1 MSKPWHQMGAD
12 EVSAALG
19 SDAAAGLSEMECRRR
34 LDEFGPN
41 LLAGAPRVPWW
52 RILLAQFQD
61 FMVVVLLVAT
71 AISYGM
77 GETADA
83 ITIVVIVILN
93 AVLGFVQEFRAE
105 RSLEAL
111 KDLTAPTARVRRGGQ
126 EMTVAAR
133 DLVPGDLVLLE
144 AGDRIPADARLVE
157 ATGLE
162 VEESAL
168 TGESLP
174 VRKSAAWT
182 GGPDAPLGDRRNM
195 LYMGTTATR
204 GRGTAIVVATGMQT
218 EMGRIANLIQE
229 VGEEET
235 PLQKRLAQLGKWL
248 VAACLAVCAIVVLA
262 GLLREEA
269 LTRSGLSQLF
279 LAGVSLAVAAIPEGL
294 PAIVTVALAL
304 GVQRMIRRNAI
315 VRKLQAVETLGCA
328 TVICSDKTGT
338 LTKNEMMVRAAWAG
352 GRRYVVTGDGYR
364 PAGEFLRGDVPV
376 SAQEEPDLAQ
386 ALKSAAL
393 CSNARLV
400 QVAPS
405 RRSRR
410 KGGRGGPGAAGMLSR
425 PVAGAA
431 AKGEYAIQGD
441 PTEGALVV
449 AAQKGGYRLA
459 VLHDRCPRLLEVPFE
474 SERRRM
480 SVLTADE
487 AGGVT
492 VHVKGAPDVI
502 LELST
507 HILRDGRIVP
517 LTDEDRQAILD
528 ENQRMADEALR
539 VLAVAFRPRPLAKG
553 AGAPATGTG
562 APGASAPATGTGAP
576 AMGASAPAT
585 GTGAPGMGASAP
597 ATGTGAPAMGASA
610 PATGAVAPAKGAKAP
625 AKEAGLPARREDPI
639 ALGQGFEDLRELTT
653 DQASALLERDLVFL
667 GLFGMIDPPRP
678 EVKKAVA
685 EASRA
690 GIRTVMITGDHPA
703 TALAVAREL
712 GIVGP
717 NGQALT
723 GRDLDRMTDSQLIEA
738 VQECRVFARVSPQH
752 KLQIVRALKALGEVV
767 AMTGDGVND
776 APAVKEADIGIAMGR
791 TGTDVTKEAS
801 AMILADDNYA
811 TIVAAVEEGRGIYD
825 NIRKFIRY
833 LLSCNTGEVLTM
845 FLAAIMRM
853 PLPLLPIQILFVNL
867 VTDGLPAMALGVDP
881 TDPDVMRRPPRR
893 PDEGVFARRLGIK
906 VLGRG
911 VLIGLGT
918 LTAFLIA
925 FFALPGTPGV
935 APYDDPAILGP
946 ARTMALATLVCA
958 QLIHVFDCRSERRA
972 IWETPLSSN
981 PWLVAAV
988 ASSVT
993 ALLLAVYWPPLAK
1006 VFGTAPLQLWQWLV
1020 VLLLASAGEVIVAV
1034 RRLILFGRPLRA
1046 RVHIEEEA

>member
-1 MSKPWHQMGAD
+1 MSKPWHRMGAD

-19 SDAAAGLSEMECRRR
+19 SDVAAGLSPEECRKR
-34 LDEFGPN
+34 LQEFGPN
-41 LLAGAPRVPWW
+41 LLEGAPPVPWW

-61 FMVVVLLVAT
+61 LMVIVLLVAT

-83 ITIVVIVILN
+83 ITIVVIVVLN
-93 AVLGFVQEFRAE
+93 ALLGFVQEYRAE

-126 EMTVAAR
+126 ELTVAAR
-133 DLVPGDLVLLE
+133 DLVPGDLLLVE
-144 AGDRIPADARLVE
+144 AGDRVPADARLVE
-157 ATGLE
+157 GSGLE
-162 VEESAL
+162 VEEAAL

-174 VRKSAAWT
+174 VRKSAAWV
-182 GGPDAPLGDRRNM
+182 GGEDVPLGDRRNM
-195 LYMGTTATR
+195 LYMGTNVTR
-204 GRGTAIVVATGMQT
+204 GRGAALVVATGMET
-218 EMGRIANLIQE
+218 EMGRIAGLIQE
-229 VGEEET
+229 VAEEET
-235 PLQKRLAQLGKWL
+235 PLQRRLAQLGKWL
-248 VAACLAVCAIVVLA
+248 VAGCLAVCAVVVLA
-262 GLLREEA
+262 GLLREDA

-294 PAIVTVALAL
+294 PAIVTVSLAL
-304 GVQRMIRRNAI
+304 GVQRMIRRSAI

-338 LTKNEMMVRAAWAG
+338 LTKNEMMVRTAWVA
-352 GRRYVVTGDGYR
+352 GRRYTVTGDGYR
-364 PAGEFLRGDVPV
+364 PAGEFLLDDRPV
-376 SAQEEPDLAQ
+376 NPQEDPDLAQ

-393 CSNARLV
+393 CSNARLIP
-400 QVAPS
+400 AGRD
-405 RRSRR
+405 RRGGRR
-410 KGGRGGPGAAGMLSR
+410 KARAGAL
-425 PVAGAA
+425 GAA
-431 AKGEYAIQGD
+431 APGRGEYAIQGD

-449 AAQKGGYRLA
+449 AAQKGGYRLPA
-459 VLHDRCPRLLEVPFE
+459 LQERYPRVVEVPFE

-480 SVLTADE
+480 SVLTGAD
-487 AGGVT
+487 GGGHA

-507 HILRDGRIVP
+507 HLLRDGRIVP
-517 LTDEDRQAILD
+517 LTDADREAILA
-528 ENQRMADEALR
+528 ENLRMAGDALR
-539 VLAVAFRPRPLAKG
+539 VLAVAFRPWPG
-553 AGAPATGTG
+553 GGPAGRNGQAGRA
-562 APGASAPATGTGAP
+562 ASATRPEGPAGPGEQEGLSPEALADLGTDEA
-576 AMGASAPAT
+576 A
-585 GTGAPGMGASAP
+585 
-597 ATGTGAPAMGASA
+597 
-610 PATGAVAPAKGAKAP
+610 AV
-625 AKEAGLPARREDPI
+625 
-639 ALGQGFEDLRELTT
+639 
-653 DQASALLERDLVFL
+653 LERDLVFL

-685 EASRA
+685 AANRA

-712 GIVGP
+712 GIAGP
-717 NGQALT
+717 GDRAMTGQELDQLT
-723 GRDLDRMTDSQLIEA
+723 GSQLMDA

-867 VTDGLPAMALGVDP
+867 VTDGLPAMALGVEP
-881 TDPDVMRRPPRR
+881 TDPDVMRRPPRS

-906 VLGRG
+906 ILGRG

-925 FFALPGTPGV
+925 FFTIPGTPGV
-935 APYDDPAILGP
+935 APYDDPAVLGP

-958 QLIHVFDCRSERRA
+958 QLIHVFDCRSEHRA
-972 IWETPLSSN
+972 IWETPLSHN

-988 ASSVT
+988 ASSLT
-993 ALLLAVYWPPLAK
+993 ALLLAVYWPPLAA
-1006 VFGTAPLQLWQWLV
+1006 VFGTAPLTLWQWLV
-1020 VLLLASAGEVIVAV
+1020 VLLLASAGEVLVAI
-1034 RRLILFGRPLRA
+1034 RRLVLFGRMPRA
-1046 RVHIEEEA
+1046 HAHIEEA

>member
-1 MSKPWHQMGAD
+1 
-12 EVSAALG
+12 
-19 SDAAAGLSEMECRRR
+19 
-34 LDEFGPN
+34 
-41 LLAGAPRVPWW
+41 
-52 RILLAQFQD
+52 
-61 FMVVVLLVAT
+61 
-71 AISYGM
+71 
-77 GETADA
+77 
-83 ITIVVIVILN
+83 
-93 AVLGFVQEFRAE
+93 
-105 RSLEAL
+105 
-111 KDLTAPTARVRRGGQ
+111 
-126 EMTVAAR
+126 
-133 DLVPGDLVLLE
+133 
-144 AGDRIPADARLVE
+144 
-157 ATGLE
+157 
-162 VEESAL
+162 
-168 TGESLP
+168 
-174 VRKSAAWT
+174 
-182 GGPDAPLGDRRNM
+182 
-195 LYMGTTATR
+195 
-204 GRGTAIVVATGMQT
+204 
-218 EMGRIANLIQE
+218 
-229 VGEEET
+229 
-235 PLQKRLAQLGKWL
+235 
-248 VAACLAVCAIVVLA
+248 
-262 GLLREEA
+262 
-269 LTRSGLSQLF
+269 
-279 LAGVSLAVAAIPEGL
+279 
-294 PAIVTVALAL
+294 
-304 GVQRMIRRNAI
+304 
-315 VRKLQAVETLGCA
+315 
-328 TVICSDKTGT
+328 
-338 LTKNEMMVRAAWAG
+338 
-352 GRRYVVTGDGYR
+352 
-364 PAGEFLRGDVPV
+364 
-376 SAQEEPDLAQ
+376 
-386 ALKSAAL
+386 
-393 CSNARLV
+393 
-400 QVAPS
+400 
-405 RRSRR
+405 
-410 KGGRGGPGAAGMLSR
+410 
-425 PVAGAA
+425 
-431 AKGEYAIQGD
+431 
-441 PTEGALVV
+441 V

-562 APGASAPATGTGAP
+562 APA
-576 AMGASAPAT
+576 
-585 GTGAPGMGASAP
+585 MGASAP
-597 ATGTGAPAMGASA
+597 ATGTGAPAMGAGA
-610 PATGAVAPAKGAKAP
+610 PATGAVAPATGAGAP
-625 AKEAGLPARREDPI
+625 AKEAGLPARGKGPI
-639 ALGQGFEDLRELTT
+639 ALGEGFEDLRELTT

>member
-1 MSKPWHQMGAD
+1 MSKPWHQMGAE
-12 EVSAALG
+12 EVTAALG
-19 SDAAAGLSEMECRRR
+19 SDAAAGLSEAECRRR

-133 DLVPGDLVLLE
+133 DLVPGDLLLLE

-174 VRKSAAWT
+174 VRKSAGWT
-182 GGPDAPLGDRRNM
+182 GAADAPLGDRRNM

-204 GRGTAIVVATGMQT
+204 GRGAALVVATGMQT
-218 EMGRIANLIQE
+218 EMGRIADLIQE
-229 VGEEET
+229 VGDEET

-248 VAACLAVCAIVVLA
+248 VAACLAVCTIVVLA

-269 LTRSGLSQLF
+269 LTRSGISQLF

-315 VRKLQAVETLGCA
+315 VRRLQAVETLGCA

-352 GRRYVVTGDGYR
+352 GRRYTVSGDGYR
-364 PAGEFLRGDVPV
+364 PAGEFLRGDVTV
-376 SAQEEPDLAQ
+376 SPQEEPDLAQ

-393 CSNARLV
+393 CSNAQLV
-400 QVAPS
+400 QSAPG
-405 RRSRR
+405 RRSLRR
-410 KGGRGGPGAAGMLSR
+410 GARSGRAGRGAAWTGRQGARDDERAGTPR
-425 PVAGAA
+425 APAGR
-431 AKGEYAIQGD
+431 GEYAIQGD

-449 AAQKGGYRLA
+449 AAQKGGYRPA
-459 VLHDRCPRLLEVPFE
+459 VLHDRFPRVLEVPFE

-480 SVLTADE
+480 SVLTGDE
-487 AGGVT
+487 GGGLT
-492 VHVKGAPDVI
+492 LHVKGAPDVI

-507 HILRDGRIVP
+507 HILRDGRVVA

-539 VLAVAFRPRPLAKG
+539 VLAVAFRPRPLA
-553 AGAPATGTG
+553 
-562 APGASAPATGTGAP
+562 PGERPD
-576 AMGASAPAT
+576 
-585 GTGAPGMGASAP
+585 
-597 ATGTGAPAMGASA
+597 
-610 PATGAVAPAKGAKAP
+610 
-625 AKEAGLPARREDPI
+625 GLRD
-639 ALGQGFEDLRELTT
+639 LTT
-653 DQASALLERDLVFL
+653 DQASAQLERNLVFL

-717 NGQALT
+717 GGKALT
-723 GRDLDRMTDSQLIEA
+723 GRDLDHMTDSQLIEA

-752 KLQIVRALKALGEVV
+752 KLQIVRALRALGEVV

-801 AMILADDNYA
+801 AMILADDNFA

-918 LTAFLIA
+918 LASFLIA
-925 FFALPGTPGV
+925 FFTLPGTPGV
-935 APYDDPAILGP
+935 APYDDPAVLGP

-993 ALLLAVYWPPLAK
+993 ALLLAVYWPPLAG

-1020 VLLLASAGEVIVAV
+1020 VLLLASAGEVIVGV
-1034 RRLILFGRPLRA
+1034 RRLILFGRPLRT